1 MFEFVEKVIYINLD
15 YRTDRRAQ
23 IEKELL
29 SVFPPEKIIR
39 QPGFKESNG
48 HIGASRSHVAAL
60 EMAVKNNWSNVLIV
74 EDDAKWLN
82 LEKGHELMV
91 KLMTNPYDVIL
102 LGSLGYYDAI
112 TYRVEMA
119 QAATAYFLP
128 NHYFKTFLNNFKEGL
143 INLVINPQETDK
155 YCLDQY
161 WKLLQKKDRWYRIMP
176 HLMYQEKGYSDI
188 LNMDTDFTCEKHF
201 NIEAYKQ

>member
-15 YRTDRRAQ
+15 YRTDRREQ

-29 SVFPPEKIIR
+29 LVFPPEKIIR
-39 QPGFKESNG
+39 QPGFKEEIG
-48 HIGASRSHVAAL
+48 HVGASKSHVAAL
-60 EMAVKNNWSNVLIV
+60 ELAVANNWTNVLIV

-82 LEKGHELMV
+82 LEKGHELMI
-91 KLMTNPYDVIL
+91 KLMEKPYDVIL
-102 LGSLGYYDAI
+102 LGSLGYYDAT

-128 NHYFKTFLNNFKEGL
+128 NHYFKPFLNNFKEGL
-143 INLVINPQETDK
+143 INLVMHPEKTDQ
-155 YCLDQY
+155 YCLDQF
-161 WKLLQKKDRWYRIMP
+161 WKHLQKDLWYRIMP

-188 LNMDTDFTCEKHF
+188 LNIETDFTCKKHF
-201 NIEAYKQ
+201 NIQAYKQ